1 MKKFLFITALVSWAL
16 IFSNCSKKDD
26 TNNNNNKD
34 TTNNNTNGTYN
45 ATGTITFKAGG
56 VDHSC
61 SISTVIIYSTSL
73 TIQTLSTDVLTNGMI
88 IISCYSG
95 TSAVTTGTYTADGIS
110 AVSAV
115 SFMFNSFD
123 MYSATATKTGSGCT
137 VNITI
142 LTSTSIKGTF
152 SGTLAPPLSG
162 TNIDIT
168 NGVINC
174 TLTSKRS
181 K

>member
-1 MKKFLFITALVSWAL
+1 MKKLLFITALISWAL

-26 TNNNNNKD
+26 TTTNDNKD
-34 TTNNNTNGTYN
+34 TTNNTTGTYN
-45 ATGTITFKAGG
+45 ATGTVTFKAGG

-73 TIQTLSTDVLTNGMI
+73 TIQTLSTDVNTNGVI
-88 IISCYSG
+88 IISCYTA
-95 TSAVTTGTYTADGIS
+95 TSAVTTGTYTADGITAIS
-110 AVSAV
+110 AVSY
-115 SFMFNSFD
+115 MYNSID
-123 MYSATATKTGSGCT
+123 MYSATATKSGSNCT
-137 VNITI
+137 VNITT

-152 SGTLAPPLSG
+152 SGILAPPLSG

-174 TLTSKRS
+174 TIGSKRS